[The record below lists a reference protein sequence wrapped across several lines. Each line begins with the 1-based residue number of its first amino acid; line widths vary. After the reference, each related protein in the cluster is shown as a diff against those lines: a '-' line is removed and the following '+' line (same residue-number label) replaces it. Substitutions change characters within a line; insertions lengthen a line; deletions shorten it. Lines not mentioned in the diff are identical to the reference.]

1 MELKIEY
8 LGVNDLTPY
17 ERNTRRHESRDV
29 DEIVKSIE
37 RYGFDDPIGI
47 WSDRNIIVEG
57 HGRLLA
63 AKILGM
69 QTVPVIRLDHLTD
82 EQRREYA
89 IMHNRTAELSRWD
102 FEALQKEMAELHLDD
117 FNFEMDE
124 TEITAADFD
133 EGAELEEVAP
143 TEPPKEP
150 KSQRGQIY
158 QLGEHRLMCGD
169 STNADDVRELM
180 AGSVADLLLTDPPY
194 NVGLGQNGGHP
205 LRPSEAKQL
214 HRRTDGAVIENDAWQ
229 TEGEFIHF
237 LTKAFT
243 AALDAMKPGAVFYIW
258 YAGRADLCF
267 RTACI
272 NAGMEIR
279 QVLIW
284 NKNTFAIGRQ
294 DYQWK
299 HEPCLYGWKEGA
311 AHYFTNSRVETTV
324 IPDTLE
330 IDPEKMKKD
339 ELVELVKKIYAEKI
353 ATTVI
358 DEKKP
363 TRSKDH
369 PTMKPVG
376 LVGYQMRNSSKRG
389 DIVLDLFGGSGS
401 TLIAA
406 EQLRRRCY
414 MMEYDPRYVDVI
426 IKRWEEYTG
435 KKARLL
441 K

>member
-1 MELKIEY
+1 
-8 LGVNDLTPY
+8 
-17 ERNTRRHESRDV
+17 
-29 DEIVKSIE
+29 
-37 RYGFDDPIGI
+37 
-47 WSDRNIIVEG
+47 
-57 HGRLLA
+57 
-63 AKILGM
+63 
-69 QTVPVIRLDHLTD
+69 
-82 EQRREYA
+82 
-89 IMHNRTAELSRWD
+89 
-102 FEALQKEMAELHLDD
+102 
-117 FNFEMDE
+117 
-124 TEITAADFD
+124 
-133 EGAELEEVAP
+133 
-143 TEPPKEP
+143 
-150 KSQRGQIY
+150 
-158 QLGEHRLMCGD
+158 
-169 STNADDVRELM
+169 
-180 AGSVADLLLTDPPY
+180 
-194 NVGLGQNGGHP
+194 
-205 LRPSEAKQL
+205 
-214 HRRTDGAVIENDAWQ
+214 
-229 TEGEFIHF
+229 
-237 LTKAFT
+237 
-243 AALDAMKPGAVFYIW
+243 MKPGAVFYIW
-258 YAGRADLCF
+258 YAGTEDLSF

-284 NKNTFAIGRQ
+284 NKNTFSLGRQ

-363 TRSKDH
+363 TRSEDH

-389 DIVLDLFGGSGS
+389 DLVLDLFGGSGS